1 MLPEPL
7 SRTLQTL
14 MADSKLRIA
23 TRKSPLA
30 LWQANH
36 VRVALMARNTGLDV
50 ELFTMTTQGDKI
62 LDTPLAKVG
71 GKGLF
76 VKELELGILEGQAD
90 LAVHSMKDVPV
101 EFPDGLG
108 LAAILEREDPRDA
121 LISNAFT
128 SIDTLAQGARVGTSS
143 LRRQCQLRARR
154 ADLEVL
160 DLRGNVNTR
169 LAKLDSGDYDA
180 ILLAAA
186 GVKRMGW
193 EDRITEL
200 LPPEQFLPA
209 IGQGAIG
216 IEIRVADE
224 KVSRI
229 VEALN
234 DERTAT
240 RIRAERALNKR
251 LQGGCQVPIAG
262 YSEISHGV
270 MVLRALVGRPDGT
283 ELVQGV
289 ISGKPEDAEELGQ
302 VLADDLLSR
311 GAKQILDEVYAGSP

>member
-1 MLPEPL
+1 MPD
-7 SRTLQTL
+7 SRLH
-14 MADSKLRIA
+14 IA

-30 LWQANH
+30 LWQANY
-36 VRVALMARNTGLDV
+36 VRDALLSRNPGLDV
-50 ELFTMTTQGDKI
+50 ELLTMTTQGDKI

-76 VKELELGILEGQAD
+76 VKELETGMLEGRAD

-108 LAAILEREDPRDA
+108 LAAILPREDPRDA
-121 LISNAFT
+121 LISNKYS
-128 SIDTLAQGARVGTSS
+128 SIDELPKGARVGTSS
-143 LRRQCQLRARR
+143 LRRQCQLNARR
-154 ADLEVL
+154 PDLEIL

-169 LAKLDSGDYDA
+169 LKKLDDGDYDA

-193 EDRITEL
+193 EERITEL
-200 LPPEQFLPA
+200 LAPEQFLPA

-216 IEIRVADE
+216 IEIREDDDRVRSL
-224 KVSRI
+224 VS
-229 VEALN
+229 ELN
-234 DERTAT
+234 DQQTAI
-240 RIRAERALNKR
+240 RITAERALNEA

-270 MVLRALVGRPDGT
+270 ILLRALVGRPDGS

-289 ISGKPEDAEELGQ
+289 ISGKPEDAAELGQ

-311 GAKQILDEVYAGSP
+311 GAREILADVYGEAP

>member
-1 MLPEPL
+1 
-7 SRTLQTL
+7 

-36 VRVALMARNTGLDV
+36 VRDALMARNPGQDV
-50 ELFTMTTQGDKI
+50 ELFTMSTQGDKI

-76 VKELELGILEGQAD
+76 VKELELGILEGRAD

-101 EFPDGLG
+101 EFPQGLG

-121 LISNAFT
+121 LISNNYS
-128 SIDTLAQGARVGTSS
+128 SIDTLPPGARVGTSS

-154 ADLEVL
+154 PDLEVL

-169 LAKLDSGDYDA
+169 LAKLDNGDYDA

-216 IEIRVADE
+216 IEIRIADE
-224 KVSRI
+224 RVSHA
-229 VEALN
+229 VKALN
-234 DERTAT
+234 DEQTST
-240 RIRAERALNKR
+240 RIRAERALNER

-289 ISGKPEDAEELGQ
+289 ISGKPEDGEELGQ

-311 GAKQILDEVYAGSP
+311 GAKQILAEIYAGAP

>member
-1 MLPEPL
+1 MHPTRMTSSP
-7 SRTLQTL
+7 
-14 MADSKLRIA
+14 LRIA

-36 VRVALMARNTGLDV
+36 VRDALMARNPGLEV
-50 ELFTMTTQGDKI
+50 ELLTMTTQGDKI

-76 VKELELGILEGQAD
+76 VKELELGMLEGRAD

-101 EFPDGLG
+101 EFPEGLG
-108 LAAILEREDPRDA
+108 LAAVLPREDPRDVV
-121 LISNAFT
+121 ISNTYANL
-128 SIDTLAQGARVGTSS
+128 DELPNGARVGTSS

-154 ADLEVL
+154 PDLQVL

-169 LAKLDSGDYDA
+169 LKKLDDGEYDA

-186 GVKRMGW
+186 GVRRMGW
-193 EDRITEL
+193 ESRITEL
-200 LPPEQFLPA
+200 LAPEQFVPA

-216 IEIRVADE
+216 VEIRRDDQRVADLVGE
-224 KVSRI
+224 
-229 VEALN
+229 LN
-234 DERTAT
+234 DPGTAT
-240 RIRAERALNKR
+240 RITAERALNER

-262 YSEISHGV
+262 YSEIAHGV
-270 MVLRALVGRPDGT
+270 ILLRALVGRPDGS

-289 ISGKPEDAEELGQ
+289 ISGRPEDAEELGQ
-302 VLADDLLSR
+302 VLADDLLAR
-311 GAKQILDEVYAGSP
+311 GAREILAEVYGGTS

>member
-36 VRVALMARNTGLDV
+36 VRDALMARNPGLDV

-128 SIDTLAQGARVGTSS
+128 SIDTLPQGARVGTSS
-143 LRRQCQLRARR
+143 LRRQCQLRACRP
-154 ADLEVL
+154 DLEVL

-169 LAKLDSGDYDA
+169 LAKLDIGDYDA

-240 RIRAERALNKR
+240 RIRAERALNER